1 MASIDAKS
9 DVASEPRHISL
20 ATANAADEKDSSDR
34 KISDREMDSSLET
47 PTSQDAEIA
56 NSEYPAG
63 ARLAAI
69 ITALALAIFLVS
81 LDLTIVATA
90 IPKIT
95 DQFNGLSDI
104 AWYSSAFFMTMGGFQ
119 SAWGKIYKYFP
130 LKTSYLI
137 AIFIFEL
144 GSLICAVAPSSTAL
158 IVGRAFAGVG
168 AAGIGSGSYTII
180 GLSASPKSRPM
191 FTGIVGTS
199 YGVAAAVGPLIGG
212 AFSDKVSWRWCFY
225 INLPIGA
232 LSAFIILIFFK
243 APSTAKPQAAT
254 LHEKLLH
261 MDPIGAALVIAF
273 VVCYLLAV
281 QDGGV
286 KFPWDSAH
294 EIGLLVGG
302 AAIVGVFVLWEWFQK
317 DTAMF
322 SFRLAK
328 QRVYIVESVF
338 SFFYSGAY
346 YLVLYYIPI
355 YFQSID
361 NASAQSS
368 GVRNLPLIVAVVIS
382 MLCSGAYISATGI
395 AAPIIVAGTALSTI
409 CTGLL
414 YTLDIG
420 TPEGKWIGY
429 QVIGGVGWG
438 IASQIPIITVQA
450 TAPAIDLAEVTA
462 MLLFLQTLGGAGM
475 VSAAQA
481 GFVNVMINNL
491 PKTAPGV
498 NPALVV
504 GTGATDLRKVFSE
517 NQIPGILVAYMQGLK
532 ASFAIGIASSGIAF
546 IIIIIMTT
554 ALIFGSTGA
563 VGSQILAT
571 LLSSTTCTSITTI
584 SRHAP
589 PTQDSKLQPII
600 EADTTK
606 WGPLIATLPCVPSV
620 VFNAVGTTIGSAVSI
635 AAQWAIDHDLCVE
648 NAKAAKAAGVK
659 TYVYCSSAGTS
670 GALSPFALTPY
681 AKMKRGVEKHIKEL
695 EFENTIILRPGMIL
709 GRESPKNKWLE
720 DIFHGMKRFGQG
732 FQDKWAQDQT
742 VIGRAA
748 VAAVRMVEEGKA
760 PAKFWVLEQL
770 DIVRLGRDE
779 WKE

>member
-1 MASIDAKS
+1 MASLDPKG
-9 DVASEPRHISL
+9 DVALGPTHASL
-20 ATANAADEKDSSDR
+20 VTADTADEKDSNNRRTSD
-34 KISDREMDSSLET
+34 KSSSLEK
-47 PTSQDAEIA
+47 PTSEDAKTDE
-56 NSEYPAG
+56 SEYPAG

-119 SAWGKIYKYFP
+119 SAWGKIYKFFP

-180 GLSASPKSRPM
+180 GFSASPKSRPM

-212 AFSDKVSWRWCFY
+212 AFADKVSWRWCFY

-232 LSAFIILIFFK
+232 ISAFIILIFFK
-243 APSTAKPQAAT
+243 APRAAKPQAAT
-254 LHEKLLH
+254 LREKLLH
-261 MDPIGAALVIAF
+261 MDPVGAALVIAF

-286 KFPWDSAH
+286 KFPWNSAH
-294 EIGLLVGG
+294 EIGLLVGS

-322 SFRLAK
+322 PFRLAK

-346 YLVLYYIPI
+346 YLVLYYLPI

-382 MLCSGAYISATGI
+382 MLSSGTYISATGI

-420 TPEGKWIGY
+420 TSEGKWIGY
-429 QVIGGVGWG
+429 QIVGGVGWG

-450 TAPAIDLAEVTA
+450 TAPATDLAEVTA
-462 MLLFLQTLGGAGM
+462 MLLFLQTVGGAAM

-481 GFVNVMINNL
+481 GFVNIMINNL
-491 PKTAPGV
+491 PRTAPGV

-504 GTGATDLRKVFSE
+504 GTGATDLRRVFSKD
-517 NQIPGILVAYMQGLK
+517 QIARILVAYMQGLK
-532 ASFAIGIASSGIAF
+532 ASFAIGIASSGIAL
-546 IIIIIMTT
+546 IIIV
-554 ALIFGSTGA
+554 LF
-563 VGSQILAT
+563 Q
-571 LLSSTTCTSITTI
+571 
-584 SRHAP
+584 RWN
-589 PTQDSKLQPII
+589 KL
-600 EADTTK
+600 
-606 WGPLIATLPCVPSV
+606 
-620 VFNAVGTTIGSAVSI
+620 NI
-635 AAQWAIDHDLCVE
+635 AAIAGGG
-648 NAKAAKAAGVK
+648 AA
-659 TYVYCSSAGTS
+659 
-670 GALSPFALTPY
+670 
-681 AKMKRGVEKHIKEL
+681 
-695 EFENTIILRPGMIL
+695 
-709 GRESPKNKWLE
+709 
-720 DIFHGMKRFGQG
+720 
-732 FQDKWAQDQT
+732 
-742 VIGRAA
+742 
-748 VAAVRMVEEGKA
+748 
-760 PAKFWVLEQL
+760 
-770 DIVRLGRDE
+770 
-779 WKE
+779 

>member
-1 MASIDAKS
+1 MTN
-9 DVASEPRHISL
+9 
-20 ATANAADEKDSSDR
+20 ATDEKDCGYRKNSD
-34 KISDREMDSSLET
+34 KEIGSGLET
-47 PTSQDAEIA
+47 LTSQGAENA
-56 NSEYPAG
+56 NLEYPAR

-81 LDLTIVATA
+81 LDLTIVATT

-144 GSLICAVAPSSTAL
+144 GSLICAIAPSSTAL

-180 GLSASPKSRPM
+180 GFSASPKSRPM

-232 LSAFIILIFFK
+232 ISAFIIIVFFK
-243 APSTAKPQAAT
+243 APGTAKPQAAT
-254 LHEKLLH
+254 LREKLLH
-261 MDPIGAALVIAF
+261 MDPVGAALVIAF

-281 QDGGV
+281 QDGGA
-286 KFPWDSAH
+286 KFPWNSAH

-302 AAIVGVFVLWEWFQK
+302 AAIVGAFILWEWFQK

-322 SFRLAK
+322 PFRLAK
-328 QRVYIVESVF
+328 QRLYIVESVY

-346 YLVLYYIPI
+346 YLVLYYLPI
-355 YFQSID
+355 YFQSIG

-395 AAPIIVAGTALSTI
+395 TAPIIVAGTALSTI

-420 TPEGKWIGY
+420 TSEGKWIDY
-429 QVIGGVGWG
+429 QIIGGVGWG

-491 PKTAPGV
+491 PKTAPSV
-498 NPALVV
+498 NPVLVV

-517 NQIPGILVAYMQGLK
+517 DQIPGILVAYMRGLK
-532 ASFAIGIASSGIAF
+532 TSFGIGIASSGIAF
-546 IIIIIMTT
+546 IIIV
-554 ALIFGSTGA
+554 LF
-563 VGSQILAT
+563 Q
-571 LLSSTTCTSITTI
+571 
-584 SRHAP
+584 P
-589 PTQDSKLQPII
+589 WNKL
-600 EADTTK
+600 
-606 WGPLIATLPCVPSV
+606 
-620 VFNAVGTTIGSAVSI
+620 NI
-635 AAQWAIDHDLCVE
+635 AAIAGGG
-648 NAKAAKAAGVK
+648 AA
-659 TYVYCSSAGTS
+659 
-670 GALSPFALTPY
+670 
-681 AKMKRGVEKHIKEL
+681 
-695 EFENTIILRPGMIL
+695 
-709 GRESPKNKWLE
+709 
-720 DIFHGMKRFGQG
+720 
-732 FQDKWAQDQT
+732 
-742 VIGRAA
+742 
-748 VAAVRMVEEGKA
+748 
-760 PAKFWVLEQL
+760 
-770 DIVRLGRDE
+770 
-779 WKE
+779 

>member
-1 MASIDAKS
+1 MASLDSKG
-9 DVASEPRHISL
+9 DVASEQMHASL
-20 ATANAADEKDSSDR
+20 AMVNTIDEKDSSDR
-34 KISDREMDSSLET
+34 KISDKEMGSSVEP
-47 PTSQDAEIA
+47 PTSQDAEID
-56 NSEYPAG
+56 NSEYPTG
-63 ARLAAI
+63 SRLVAI

-180 GLSASPKSRPM
+180 GFSASPKSRPM

-232 LSAFIILIFFK
+232 ISAFIILVFFK
-243 APSTAKPQAAT
+243 APSTAKPQVAT
-254 LHEKLLH
+254 LREKLLH
-261 MDPIGAALVIAF
+261 MDPVGAALVIAF

-281 QDGGV
+281 QDGGT
-286 KFPWDSAH
+286 KFPWNSAH
-294 EIGLLVGG
+294 EIGLLVGSTV
-302 AAIVGVFVLWEWFQK
+302 IVGSFILWEWFQK

-338 SFFYSGAY
+338 SFFYSGVY
-346 YLVLYYIPI
+346 YLVLYYLPI

-382 MLCSGAYISATGI
+382 MLCSGAYISATGVV
-395 AAPIIVAGTALSTI
+395 APIIVVGTALSTI

-420 TPEGKWIGY
+420 TSEGKWIGY
-429 QVIGGVGWG
+429 QIIGGVGWG

-462 MLLFLQTLGGAGM
+462 MLLFLQTLGGAGI

-504 GTGATDLRKVFSE
+504 STGATDLRKVFSE
-517 NQIPGILVAYMQGLK
+517 DQIPGILVAYMQGLK
-532 ASFAIGIASSGIAF
+532 AAFAIGIASSGIAF
-546 IIIIIMTT
+546 ITIV
-554 ALIFGSTGA
+554 FY

-571 LLSSTTCTSITTI
+571 LLSSATCTSVTTI
-584 SRHAP
+584 SRRAP
-589 PTQDSKLQPII
+589 PTQDPKLQSII
-600 EADTTK
+600 ETDTTE
-606 WGPLIATLPCVPSV
+606 WGPLIATLSLVPSV
-620 VFNAVGTTIGSAVSI
+620 VFNAVGTTIGSAGSV

-648 NAKAAKAAGVK
+648 NAKAAKAAGIK

-695 EFENTIILRPGMIL
+695 DFENAIILRPGMIL

-720 DIFHGMKRFGQG
+720 DIFHGMKKLGQG

-742 VIGRAA
+742 IIGRAA
-748 VAAVRMVEEGKA
+748 VAAVRVVEEGKA
-760 PAKFWVLEQL
+760 PAKFWVLEQS

>member
-1 MASIDAKS
+1 MASLDSKG
-9 DVASEPRHISL
+9 DVASEQRHASL
-20 ATANAADEKDSSDR
+20 AVANPIDEKDSSDQR
-34 KISDREMDSSLET
+34 ISDKEMGSSVET
-47 PTSQDAEIA
+47 PTSQDAELD
-56 NSEYPAG
+56 NSKYPTG
-63 ARLAAI
+63 SRLVAI

-119 SAWGKIYKYFP
+119 SAWGKVYKYFP

-180 GLSASPKSRPM
+180 GFSASPKSRPM

-232 LSAFIILIFFK
+232 ISAFIILVFFK
-243 APSTAKPQAAT
+243 APSTAKPQVAT
-254 LHEKLLH
+254 LREKLLH
-261 MDPIGAALVIAF
+261 MDPVGAALVIAF

-281 QDGGV
+281 QDGGT
-286 KFPWDSAH
+286 KFPWNSAH
-294 EIGLLVGG
+294 EIGLLVGS
-302 AAIVGVFVLWEWFQK
+302 AVIVGSFILWEWFQK

-346 YLVLYYIPI
+346 YLVLYYLPI

-420 TPEGKWIGY
+420 TSEGKWIGY
-429 QVIGGVGWG
+429 QIIGGVGWG

-450 TAPAIDLAEVTA
+450 TASVIDLAEVTA

-504 GTGATDLRKVFSE
+504 STGATDLRKVFLDD
-517 NQIPGILVAYMQGLK
+517 QIPGILVAYMQGLK
-532 ASFAIGIASSGIAF
+532 AAFAIGIASSGIAF
-546 IIIIIMTT
+546 IT
-554 ALIFGSTGA
+554 
-563 VGSQILAT
+563 ILFYD
-571 LLSSTTCTSITTI
+571 
-584 SRHAP
+584 R
-589 PTQDSKLQPII
+589 DSKLQSIV
-600 EADTTK
+600 ETDTTE
-606 WGPLIATLPCVPSV
+606 WGPLIATLSLVPSV
-620 VFNAVGTTIGSAVSI
+620 VFNAVGTTIGSAGSV

-695 EFENTIILRPGMIL
+695 DFGNAIILRPGMIL
-709 GRESPKNKWLE
+709 GRENPKNKWLE
-720 DIFHGMKRFGQG
+720 DIFHGMKKLGQG

-742 VIGRAA
+742 IIGRAA
-748 VAAVRMVEEGKA
+748 VAAVRIVEGGKA
-760 PAKFWVLEQL
+760 PAKFWVLEQS

>member
-1 MASIDAKS
+1 MASLDSKGEFAS
-9 DVASEPRHISL
+9 EQRHSSLAVAS
-20 ATANAADEKDSSDR
+20 TADEKDSGDR
-34 KISDREMDSSLET
+34 KISDRETGSSAET
-47 PTSQDAEIA
+47 PTSQDTEID
-56 NSEYPAG
+56 NSEYPTG
-63 ARLAAI
+63 SRLVAI

-95 DQFNGLSDI
+95 DQFNGLLDI

-130 LKTSYLI
+130 LKNSYLI

-158 IVGRAFAGVG
+158 IVGRGFAGVG

-180 GLSASPKSRPM
+180 GFSVSPKSRPM

-199 YGVAAAVGPLIGG
+199 YGVAAAVGPLVGG
-212 AFSDKVSWRWCFY
+212 AFSDKISWRWCFY

-232 LSAFIILIFFK
+232 ISAFIILVFFK
-243 APSTAKPQAAT
+243 APSTAKPQLAT
-254 LHEKLLH
+254 LREKLLH
-261 MDPIGAALVIAF
+261 MDPVGAALVIAF

-281 QDGGV
+281 QDGGA
-286 KFPWDSAH
+286 KFPWNSAH
-294 EIGLLVGG
+294 EIGLFVGG
-302 AAIVGVFVLWEWFQK
+302 AGIVGSFILWEWFQK
-317 DTAMF
+317 ETAMF

-346 YLVLYYIPI
+346 YLVLYYLPI
-355 YFQSID
+355 YFQSIH

-382 MLCSGAYISATGI
+382 MLCSGAFISITGI

-414 YTLDIG
+414 FTLDIG
-420 TPEGKWIGY
+420 SSEGKWIGY
-429 QVIGGVGWG
+429 QIIGGVGWG
-438 IASQIPIITVQA
+438 IASQIPMITVQA

-491 PKTAPGV
+491 SKTAPGV

-504 GTGATDLRKVFSE
+504 STGATDLRKVFSE
-517 NQIPGILVAYMQGLK
+517 DQIPGILVAYMQGLK
-532 ASFAIGIASSGIAF
+532 TAFAMGIVSSGIAF
-546 IIIIIMTT
+546 ITIV
-554 ALIFGSTGA
+554 
-563 VGSQILAT
+563 VGSQILAN
-571 LLSSTTCTSITTI
+571 LLSSVTCTSITTI
-584 SRHAP
+584 SRRAP
-589 PTQDSKLQPII
+589 PTQNAKLQSII
-600 EADTTK
+600 ETDTTE
-606 WGPLIATLPCVPSV
+606 WGPLIATLSLVPSV
-620 VFNAVGTTIGSAVSI
+620 VFNAVGTTIGSAGSV

-695 EFENTIILRPGMIL
+695 DFENAIILRPGMIL
-709 GRESPKNKWLE
+709 GRETPKNEWLE
-720 DIFHGMKRFGQG
+720 NIFHGMKKIGQG

-742 VIGRAA
+742 IIGRAA
-748 VAAVRMVEEGKA
+748 VAAVKMVEQGKA
-760 PAKFWVLEQL
+760 PGKFWVLEQL

>member
-1 MASIDAKS
+1 MASLGSKG
-9 DVASEPRHISL
+9 DVASEQRHDSL
-20 ATANAADEKDSSDR
+20 AMANTIDEKDSSER
-34 KISDREMDSSLET
+34 KISDKEMGSSVET
-47 PTSQDAEIA
+47 PTSQDAEID
-56 NSEYPAG
+56 NSEYPTG
-63 ARLAAI
+63 SRLVAI

-104 AWYSSAFFMTMGGFQ
+104 AWYSSAFFMTTGGFQ
-119 SAWGKIYKYFP
+119 SAWGKVYKYFP

-180 GLSASPKSRPM
+180 GFSASPKSRPM

-232 LSAFIILIFFK
+232 ISAFIILVFFK
-243 APSTAKPQAAT
+243 APSTAKPQVAT
-254 LHEKLLH
+254 LREKLLH
-261 MDPIGAALVIAF
+261 MDPVGAALVIAF
-273 VVCYLLAV
+273 VVCYLLAI
-281 QDGGV
+281 QDGGT
-286 KFPWDSAH
+286 KFPWNSAH

-302 AAIVGVFVLWEWFQK
+302 AVIVGSFILWEWFQK

-328 QRVYIVESVF
+328 QRIYIVESVF

-346 YLVLYYIPI
+346 YLVLYYLPI

-420 TPEGKWIGY
+420 TSEGKWIGY
-429 QVIGGVGWG
+429 QIIGGVGWG

-504 GTGATDLRKVFSE
+504 STGAADLRKVFSDD
-517 NQIPGILVAYMQGLK
+517 QIPGILVAYMQGLK
-532 ASFAIGIASSGIAF
+532 AAFAIGIASSGIAF
-546 IIIIIMTT
+546 IT
-554 ALIFGSTGA
+554 
-563 VGSQILAT
+563 ILFN
-571 LLSSTTCTSITTI
+571 
-584 SRHAP
+584 
-589 PTQDSKLQPII
+589 DSKLQSII
-600 EADTTK
+600 ETDTTE
-606 WGPLIATLPCVPSV
+606 WGPLIATLSLVPSV
-620 VFNAVGTTIGSAVSI
+620 VFNAVGTTIGSAGSV

-695 EFENTIILRPGMIL
+695 DFENAIILRPGMIL

-720 DIFHGMKRFGQG
+720 DIFHGMKKLGQG
-732 FQDKWAQDQT
+732 FQDKWAQDQKI
-742 VIGRAA
+742 IGRAA
-748 VAAVRMVEEGKA
+748 VAAVRIVEEGKA
-760 PAKFWVLEQL
+760 PAKFWVLEQS

>member
-1 MASIDAKS
+1 MTSLDSKG
-9 DVASEPRHISL
+9 DVASEQMHASL
-20 ATANAADEKDSSDR
+20 AMANTIDEKDSSDR
-34 KISDREMDSSLET
+34 KISDKYMGSSVEP
-47 PTSQDAEIA
+47 PTSQDAEID
-56 NSEYPAG
+56 NSEYPTG
-63 ARLAAI
+63 SRLVAI

-158 IVGRAFAGVG
+158 IVG
-168 AAGIGSGSYTII
+168 
-180 GLSASPKSRPM
+180 P
-191 FTGIVGTS
+191 
-199 YGVAAAVGPLIGG
+199 VGPLIGG

-232 LSAFIILIFFK
+232 ISAFIILVFFK
-243 APSTAKPQAAT
+243 APSTAKPQVAT
-254 LHEKLLH
+254 LREKLLH
-261 MDPIGAALVIAF
+261 MDPVGAALVIAF

-281 QDGGV
+281 QDGGT
-286 KFPWDSAH
+286 KFPWNSAH
-294 EIGLLVGG
+294 EIGLL
-302 AAIVGVFVLWEWFQK
+302 
-317 DTAMF
+317 
-322 SFRLAK
+322 
-328 QRVYIVESVF
+328 RVYIIESVF

-346 YLVLYYIPI
+346 YLVLYYLPI

-382 MLCSGAYISATGI
+382 MLCSGAYISATGV
-395 AAPIIVAGTALSTI
+395 AAPIIVVGTALSTI

-420 TPEGKWIGY
+420 TSEGKWIGY
-429 QVIGGVGWG
+429 QIIGGVGWG

-504 GTGATDLRKVFSE
+504 STGATDLRKVFSE
-517 NQIPGILVAYMQGLK
+517 DQIPGILVAYMQGLK
-532 ASFAIGIASSGIAF
+532 AAFAIGITSSGIAF
-546 IIIIIMTT
+546 ITVVLFQRWNKLNT
-554 ALIFGSTGA
+554 AAIASGGA
-563 VGSQILAT
+563 A
-571 LLSSTTCTSITTI
+571 
-584 SRHAP
+584 
-589 PTQDSKLQPII
+589 
-600 EADTTK
+600 
-606 WGPLIATLPCVPSV
+606 
-620 VFNAVGTTIGSAVSI
+620 
-635 AAQWAIDHDLCVE
+635 
-648 NAKAAKAAGVK
+648 
-659 TYVYCSSAGTS
+659 
-670 GALSPFALTPY
+670 
-681 AKMKRGVEKHIKEL
+681 
-695 EFENTIILRPGMIL
+695 
-709 GRESPKNKWLE
+709 
-720 DIFHGMKRFGQG
+720 
-732 FQDKWAQDQT
+732 
-742 VIGRAA
+742 
-748 VAAVRMVEEGKA
+748 
-760 PAKFWVLEQL
+760 
-770 DIVRLGRDE
+770 
-779 WKE
+779 

>member
-1 MASIDAKS
+1 MASLDSKG
-9 DVASEPRHISL
+9 DVASEQRHASL
-20 ATANAADEKDSSDR
+20 AVVNTIDEKDSSDQR
-34 KISDREMDSSLET
+34 ISDKEMGSSVET
-47 PTSQDAEIA
+47 PTSQDAELD
-56 NSEYPAG
+56 NSEYPTG
-63 ARLAAI
+63 SRLVAI

-180 GLSASPKSRPM
+180 GFSASPKNRPM

-212 AFSDKVSWRWCFY
+212 AFSNKVSWRWCFY

-232 LSAFIILIFFK
+232 ISAFIILVFIK
-243 APSTAKPQAAT
+243 APSTAKPQVAT
-254 LHEKLLH
+254 LREKLLH
-261 MDPIGAALVIAF
+261 MDPVGAALVIAF
-273 VVCYLLAV
+273 VVCYLLAA
-281 QDGGV
+281 QDGGT

-294 EIGLLVGG
+294 EIGLLVGS
-302 AAIVGVFVLWEWFQK
+302 AVIVGSFILWEWFQK

-328 QRVYIVESVF
+328 QRVYIVESVL

-346 YLVLYYIPI
+346 YLVLYYLPI
-355 YFQSID
+355 YFLSID

-395 AAPIIVAGTALSTI
+395 AAPIIVAGTDLSTI
-409 CTGLL
+409 C
-414 YTLDIG
+414 
-420 TPEGKWIGY
+420 
-429 QVIGGVGWG
+429 
-438 IASQIPIITVQA
+438 

-491 PKTAPGV
+491 PKTAQGV
-498 NPALVV
+498 NAALVV
-504 GTGATDLRKVFSE
+504 STGATDLRKVFSE
-517 NQIPGILVAYMQGLK
+517 DQIPGILVAYMQGLK
-532 ASFAIGIASSGIAF
+532 AAFAIGIASSGIAF
-546 IIIIIMTT
+546 ITIVLFQRWNKLNTAAIASGVSSFPPKSLIIYPPISLNIHIIMTT

-571 LLSSTTCTSITTI
+571 LLSSATCTSVTTI
-584 SRHAP
+584 SRRAP
-589 PTQDSKLQPII
+589 PTQDPKLQSII
-600 EADTTK
+600 ETDTTE
-606 WGPLIATLPCVPSV
+606 WGPLIATLPLVPSV
-620 VFNAVGTTIGSAVSI
+620 VFNAVGTTIGSAGSV

-648 NAKAAKAAGVK
+648 NAKAAKAAAVK

-670 GALSPFALTPY
+670 GALSPFALAPY

-695 EFENTIILRPGMIL
+695 DFENAIILRPGMIL
-709 GRESPKNKWLE
+709 GRENPKNRWLE
-720 DIFHGMKRFGQG
+720 DIFHGMKKLGQG

-742 VIGRAA
+742 IIGRAA

-760 PAKFWVLEQL
+760 PAKFWVLEQS

>member
-1 MASIDAKS
+1 MASLDSKG
-9 DVASEPRHISL
+9 DVASDQRNGSL
-20 ATANAADEKDSSDR
+20 AVTSTIDEKDSSDR
-34 KISDREMDSSLET
+34 GISDKEMGSSVET
-47 PTSQDAEIA
+47 PTLQDAEID
-56 NSEYPAG
+56 NSEYPTG
-63 ARLAAI
+63 SRLVAI

-119 SAWGKIYKYFP
+119 SAWGKVYKYFP

-180 GLSASPKSRPM
+180 GFSASPKSRPM

-232 LSAFIILIFFK
+232 ISALIILVFFK

-254 LHEKLLH
+254 LREKLPH

-281 QDGGV
+281 QDGGI

-302 AAIVGVFVLWEWFQK
+302 AVVVGSFVLWEWFQK

-346 YLVLYYIPI
+346 YLVLYYLPI

-409 CTGLL
+409 CTGFL

-420 TPEGKWIGY
+420 TSEGKWIGY
-429 QVIGGVGWG
+429 QIIGGVGWG

-450 TAPAIDLAEVTA
+450 TAPATDLAEVTA

-504 GTGATDLRKVFSE
+504 STGATDLRKVFSE
-517 NQIPGILVAYMQGLK
+517 DQIPGILVAYMQGLK
-532 ASFAIGIASSGIAF
+532 VAFAIGIASSGIAF
-546 IIIIIMTT
+546 ITIVLFQRWNKLNT
-554 ALIFGSTGA
+554 AAIASGGA
-563 VGSQILAT
+563 A
-571 LLSSTTCTSITTI
+571 
-584 SRHAP
+584 
-589 PTQDSKLQPII
+589 
-600 EADTTK
+600 
-606 WGPLIATLPCVPSV
+606 
-620 VFNAVGTTIGSAVSI
+620 
-635 AAQWAIDHDLCVE
+635 
-648 NAKAAKAAGVK
+648 
-659 TYVYCSSAGTS
+659 
-670 GALSPFALTPY
+670 
-681 AKMKRGVEKHIKEL
+681 
-695 EFENTIILRPGMIL
+695 
-709 GRESPKNKWLE
+709 
-720 DIFHGMKRFGQG
+720 
-732 FQDKWAQDQT
+732 
-742 VIGRAA
+742 
-748 VAAVRMVEEGKA
+748 
-760 PAKFWVLEQL
+760 
-770 DIVRLGRDE
+770 
-779 WKE
+779 